1 MRVSETWLREW
12 CNPPLDT
19 AGVAERLTM
28 GGIEVGA
35 IVPAAG
41 EFDGV
46 VVARIVTTRPHPD
59 ADRLR
64 LCEVEVAPGEAP
76 LHIVCGA
83 PNARPGLRAPLA
95 RVGARLPGGLH
106 IKKSKIRGQPSEG
119 MLCSA
124 QELGLGEGQAGLLEL
139 PDDAPLGAALRD
151 YLQLDDRIIEV
162 ELTPNRGDCLSVS
175 GLARDLAA
183 LTDTPLTAPDIAA
196 VPPASERRLEVRLEA
211 PAACPRYLCRVV
223 ENVDPKAPTPLW
235 LQERLRRAGLRS
247 LGAVVDITNYV
258 LLELGQPLHAFDLDR
273 IGGGIVVR
281 HARPGEKLRLLNGQD
296 VEADADLL
304 LICDEARPLAAAGI
318 MGGAESAVG
327 DDTRSVLLESAFFA
341 PRAIAG
347 RARRLGLQT
356 DASHRFERG
365 VDPHLQLPA
374 IERATQLLIELCGG
388 VPGPVVEACSEAD
401 LPAAPAIRLRAA
413 RVARVLGCEL
423 ADGDIENILRR
434 LGCAVSA
441 QAPGLWQVTPP
452 SWRFDLAIEEDLIEE
467 LARVHGYAR
476 LPAVRPALR
485 GNFPP
490 AGDDQV
496 ARQRL
501 ALTLVDR
508 GYQEAITYSF
518 IDLRIAGLIDPE
530 ARARDR
536 LFILSNPL
544 SADLAVM
551 RTSLWPGL
559 LRAYAHNAH
568 RQATRVRLFEI
579 GSRFVVPPESAPGK
593 VESVPPDPMVGGL
606 IAGPRNPEQWAL
618 PVEPVDFFD
627 LKADVEALL
636 AITGCADRFSVEPA
650 EHPALHPGQSARLR
664 RDGRAVGWLG
674 RLHPALEA
682 QLGLDEA
689 PLLFEVE
696 LAALTAGRVPVYAE
710 VSRFPVVR
718 RDLAVVL
725 PQQVPAADILATAR
739 AACAQAPVQEL
750 LIFDVYQ
757 GPGVPAGCKSVALG
771 ITLADTE
778 RTLSDADVEP
788 LLARVL
794 HALAEAHQA
803 QLRD

>member
-35 IVPAAG
+35 IEPAAG

-64 LCEVEVAPGEAP
+64 LCEVEVAPGEA
-76 LHIVCGA
+76 LLNIVCGA

-139 PDDAPLGAALRD
+139 PDDAPLGVPLRD

-183 LTDTPLTAPDIAA
+183 LTDTPLTVPDIAA
-196 VPPASERRLEVRLEA
+196 VPPASGRRLEVRLEA
-211 PAACPRYLCRVV
+211 PGACPRYLCRVV
-223 ENVDPKAPTPLW
+223 ENVDPKAPSPLW

-247 LGAVVDITNYV
+247 LGAVVDVTNYV

-281 HARPGEKLRLLNGQD
+281 QARAGEKLRLLNGQD
-296 VEADADLL
+296 IDADPDLL
-304 LICDEARPLAAAGI
+304 LICDDARPLAAAGI
-318 MGGAESAVG
+318 MGGAGSAVG

-356 DASHRFERG
+356 DASQRFERG
-365 VDPHLQLPA
+365 VDPHLQRLA

-413 RVARVLGCEL
+413 RVAQVLGCEL
-423 ADGDIENILRR
+423 ADGEIESILRR
-434 LGCAVSA
+434 LGCDASA
-441 QAPGLWQVTPP
+441 QTPSVWQVTPP
-452 SWRFDLAIEEDLIEE
+452 SRRFDLAIEEDLIEE
-467 LARVHGYAR
+467 LARVHGYER
-476 LPAVRPALR
+476 LPAVRPAPR
-485 GNFPP
+485 GDFPP
-490 AGDDQV
+490 VGDDRV
-496 ARQRL
+496 SRQRL
-501 ALTLVDR
+501 ALALVDR

-518 IDLRIAGLIDPE
+518 VEPKLQSLVDPHSRPL
-530 ARARDR
+530 A
-536 LFILSNPL
+536 LSNPL

-559 LRAYAHNAH
+559 LQALAYNAN

-579 GSRFVVPPESAPGK
+579 GLRFVEASGELRQDAAVA
-593 VESVPPDPMVGGL
+593 GL
-606 IAGPRNPEQWAL
+606 ITGPRSPEQWAL
-618 PVEPVDFFD
+618 PATPVDFFD

-636 AITGCADRFSVEPA
+636 AITGCADRFSFEPA
-650 EHPALHPGQSARLR
+650 EHPALHPGQSALLL

-674 RLHPALEA
+674 RLHPGLESAL
-682 QLGLDEA
+682 QLDA
-689 PLLFEVE
+689 SPLLFEIE
-696 LAALTAGRVPVYAE
+696 LAALTAGRVPVYTE
-710 VSRFPVVR
+710 VSRFPAVR
-718 RDLAVVL
+718 RDIAVVL

-739 AACAQAPVQEL
+739 AACAQAPLQEL

-757 GPGVPAGCKSVALG
+757 GPGVPDGYKSVALG
-771 ITLADTE
+771 ITLAATE
-778 RTLSDADVEP
+778 RTLTDADVEP

>member
-19 AGVAERLTM
+19 AGIAERLTM

-35 IVPAAG
+35 IEPAAG
-41 EFDGV
+41 AFDGV

-64 LCEVEVAPGEAP
+64 LCEVEVAPGEP
-76 LHIVCGA
+76 LLNIVCGA

-139 PDDAPLGAALRD
+139 PDDAPIGAPLRD

-183 LTDTPLTAPDIAA
+183 LTDTPLTAPDMAA
-196 VPPASERRLEVRLEA
+196 VPPASERRLEVRIEA

-223 ENVDPKAPTPLW
+223 ENIDPKAPSPLW

-247 LGAVVDITNYV
+247 LGPVVDVTNYV

-281 HARPGEKLRLLNGQD
+281 QARAGEKLRLLNGQEID
-296 VEADADLL
+296 ADPDLL
-304 LICDEARPLAAAGI
+304 LICDDTRPLAAAGI

-327 DDTRSVLLESAFFA
+327 DATRSVLLESAFFA

-423 ADGDIENILRR
+423 ADGDIETILRR
-434 LGCAVSA
+434 LGCSVSA

-452 SWRFDLAIEEDLIEE
+452 SRRFDLVIEEDLIEE

-476 LPAVRPALR
+476 LPAVRPAPR

-490 AGDDQV
+490 AGDDRV
-496 ARQRL
+496 SRQRL
-501 ALTLVDR
+501 ALALVDR

-518 IDLRIAGLIDPE
+518 VEPKLQALIDPHG
-530 ARARDR
+530 RP
-536 LFILSNPL
+536 LGLSNPL
-544 SADLAVM
+544 SAELAVM

-559 LRAYAHNAH
+559 LQALAYNAN
-568 RQATRVRLFEI
+568 RQVARVRLFEI
-579 GSRFVVPPESAPGK
+579 GLRFVEAGGEVRQDAA
-593 VESVPPDPMVGGL
+593 VAGL
-606 IAGPRNPEQWAL
+606 ISGPRSPEQWAL
-618 PVEPVDFFD
+618 PATPVDFFD

-636 AITGCADRFSVEPA
+636 AITGCADRFSFEPA